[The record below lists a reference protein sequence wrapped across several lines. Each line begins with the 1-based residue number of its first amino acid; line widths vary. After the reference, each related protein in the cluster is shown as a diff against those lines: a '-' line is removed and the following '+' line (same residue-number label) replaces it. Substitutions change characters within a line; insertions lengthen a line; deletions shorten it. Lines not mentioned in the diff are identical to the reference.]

1 MGMILL
7 IITLIKL
14 LDKEGVIIRVSLGEE
29 RNLELKMTYGTVVC
43 LFVLGPYTNQLVT
56 HSILGKEGSTQPR
69 ISLTFRRVLTFLDA
83 NTGRLFGE
91 GVSTSSLSEIRKC
104 TRADDVSFLFGVGAV
119 AVASAFFH
127 VSNKS
132 TCTRNRQNLNIKA
145 GAITT
150 GLLGLSYLS
159 FKRARL
165 IFCKRREENEA
176 RAFFSRASVHGT
188 KY

>member
-1 MGMILL
+1 ML
-7 IITLIKL
+7 
-14 LDKEGVIIRVSLGEE
+14 
-29 RNLELKMTYGTVVC
+29 
-43 LFVLGPYTNQLVT
+43 VLGPYTNQLVT

-104 TRADDVSFLFGVGAV
+104 TRADDVSLIVGVGAV
-119 AVASAFFH
+119 
-127 VSNKS
+127 S
-132 TCTRNRQNLNIKA
+132 TNRQNMNIKA

-159 FKRARL
+159 FKRGRL
-165 IFCKRREENEA
+165 IFCKRAKR
-176 RAFFSRASVHGT
+176 R
-188 KY
+188 